1 MDWDEL
7 EPKKKPQ
14 QAKDLSLMGVKEL
27 EEYIATLKA
36 EITRA
41 ETEVSKRGST
51 KDAAEAFFR
60 KGTT

>member
-7 EPKKKPQ
+7 EPKKKP
-14 QAKDLSLMGVKEL
+14 KPRDLSVLGVSEL
-27 EEYIATLKA
+27 NDYIGELRE

-41 ETEVSKRGST
+41 EAEIVKRGSH

-60 KGTT
+60 KP

>member
-14 QAKDLSLMGVKEL
+14 AKDLSPLGVKEL
-27 EEYIATLKA
+27 TAYIAELKT
-36 EITRA
+36 EIERA
-41 ETEVSKRGST
+41 ETEIAKRGST

-60 KGTT
+60 KG